1 MKKFLKKLVKV
12 LAVFI
17 FEIAYILG
25 LGIYLIYYTDMFTTT
40 RDMIVTTSMTT
51 MTHQYFATW
60 FLSDEKINEI
70 LASNKLTN
78 SDSEEQSSLAD
89 VEITEKGEDNSGS
102 KEGIEVIPIETDTFN
117 AYLMIIDDPSR
128 VELATCPEI
137 GVVGATTSQIVEHYG
152 AIAGINAGGLA
163 DDAAGTGAEPTGL
176 TMING
181 QYYGP
186 VNSYEYYSLCG
197 FTQDHKLYISD
208 SINKATL
215 DTLNLKCA
223 VSFGPALIVNGVPRI
238 GGGGGW
244 GIHPRTCIAQRQDG
258 TILFLVIDGRQ
269 KGSVGATLKHAQD
282 ILLNYGAYNAFNLDG
297 GASTTM
303 VFDGAL
309 VNNPSDIAGERYVPT
324 AFIVK

>member
-1 MKKFLKKLVKV
+1 MKKFLKKLAKV

-70 LASNKLTN
+70 LASNRLTN
-78 SDSEEQSSLAD
+78 ETEEQSLED
-89 VEITEKGEDNSGS
+89 IEIAEIEEDNSGS
-102 KEGIEVIPIETDTFN
+102 KEGIEVIPIETDSFK

-128 VELATCPEI
+128 VELVTSPD
-137 GVVGATTSQIVEHYG
+137 VGIVGSTTSQIVEYYG

-163 DDAAGTGAEPTGL
+163 DDAYGTGADPTGL
-176 TMING
+176 LIIDGQHYNDIN
-181 QYYGP
+181 YYDYH
-186 VNSYEYYSLCG
+186 SMCG
-197 FTQDHKLYISD
+197 FTQDNKLYVSD
-208 SINKATL
+208 SISRASI
-215 DTLNLKCA
+215 DALNLRCA
-223 VSFGPALIVNGVPRI
+223 VSFGPALIVNGTPRI
-238 GGGGGW
+238 SGGGGW
-244 GIHPRTCIAQRQDG
+244 GIQPRTCIGQRQDG
-258 TILFLVIDGRQ
+258 AVLFLVIDGRQ
-269 KGSVGATLKHAQD
+269 KDSVGATLKHAQD

-297 GASTTM
+297 GASSTM

>member
-1 MKKFLKKLVKV
+1 MKKFLKKLAKV

-78 SDSEEQSSLAD
+78 SESEEQSSLAE
-89 VEITEKGEDNSGS
+89 VEIVEKEEDNSGS
-102 KEGIEVIPIETDTFN
+102 KEGIEVIPIETDTFK
-117 AYLMIIDDPSR
+117 AYLMVIDDPSR
-128 VELATCPEI
+128 VELVTSPD
-137 GVVGATTSQIVEHYG
+137 VGIVGSTTSQIVEHYG

-163 DDAAGTGAEPTGL
+163 DDAAGTGADPTGL
-176 TMING
+176 TMVNG

-186 VNSYEYYSLCG
+186 VNQYQYYSLCG

-215 DTLNLKCA
+215 DTLNLRCA

>member
-1 MKKFLKKLVKV
+1 MKKFLKKLAKV
-12 LAVFI
+12 IAVFI
-17 FEIAYILG
+17 FEIVYILG
-25 LGIYLIYYTDMFTTT
+25 LGVYLIYYTDMFTTT

-78 SDSEEQSSLAD
+78 NTEEQSLEE
-89 VEITEKGEDNSGS
+89 VEIVEAEEDNSGS
-102 KEGIEVIPIETDTFN
+102 KEGIEIIPIETDTFN
-117 AYLMIIDDPSR
+117 AYLMIVDDPSR
-128 VELATCPEI
+128 VDLAVSPEVGI
-137 GVVGATTSQIVEHYG
+137 VGATTSQIVEATG

-176 TMING
+176 TMIDG

-186 VNSYEYYSLCG
+186 INSYEYYSLCG
-197 FTQDHKLYISD
+197 LTQDHKLYISD
-208 SINKATL
+208 SINKYTL
-215 DTLNLKCA
+215 DSLNLRCA
-223 VSFGPALIVNGVPRI
+223 VSFGPALIVNGAPRI

-244 GIHPRTCIAQRQDG
+244 GIHPRTCIGQRQDG
-258 TILFLVIDGRQ
+258 AILFLVIDGRQ
-269 KGSVGATLKHAQD
+269 KDSVGATLKHAQD

-303 VFDGAL
+303 VFDGAV
-309 VNNPSDIAGERYVPT
+309 VNSPSDIAGERYVPT